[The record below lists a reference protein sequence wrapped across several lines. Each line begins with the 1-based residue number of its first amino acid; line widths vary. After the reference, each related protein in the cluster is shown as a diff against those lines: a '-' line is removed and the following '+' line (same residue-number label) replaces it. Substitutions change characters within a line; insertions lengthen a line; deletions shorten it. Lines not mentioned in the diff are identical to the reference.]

1 MKQEEF
7 MESIYGCLGRIEN
20 KINGLSMPQSAGGDV
35 EADSSAREVV
45 LQEVI
50 QELNTLKTGF
60 KRVLEALVMIK
71 GDTANLLKRNS
82 MPDKFMETLSVLKSE
97 QQAYQKSQNEFLE
110 RFAQTEKDTILHISE
125 KMESLSTFVR
135 NRMEEPDVVCHRHS
149 ISIDT
154 PYIFWTLI
162 ILVTYSIVV
171 SVAFCL
177 GKQLDYDCSDNDL
190 KYRYI
195 KMKGEASPGQIG
207 ELENLFE
214 LNRDEAGIEQI
225 REDVEAYE
233 DAVRQQA
240 ALTEQARLKEQ
251 AAKAQENKAK
261 SIKGKPIQTD
271 KQKK

>member
-7 MESIYGCLGRIEN
+7 MESIYGCLERIEN
-20 KINGLSMPQSAGGDV
+20 KINGLSMPQSAGGDA
-35 EADSSAREVV
+35 EADK
-45 LQEVI
+45 EVI
-50 QELNTLKTGF
+50 QELNALKTGF
-60 KRVLEALVMIK
+60 K
-71 GDTANLLKRNS
+71 LKRNS

-97 QQAYQKSQNEFLE
+97 QQAYHKNQNEFLE

-125 KMESLSTFVR
+125 KMESLSTSVR

-171 SVAFCL
+171 SVAFYIE
-177 GKQLDYDCSDNDL
+177 KRPDNDRMDNDL

-195 KMKGEASPGQIG
+195 KMKGEATPNEIS
-207 ELENLFE
+207 ELENIFE
-214 LNRDEAGIEQI
+214 LNRDNAGIEQI

-233 DAVRQQA
+233 DAVRKQA
-240 ALTEQARLKEQ
+240 ALTEQVRLKEQ
-251 AAKAQENKAK
+251 AAKELDSKAK
-261 SIKGKPIQTD
+261 SIKSKSIGNES
-271 KQKK
+271 KK

>member
-7 MESIYGCLGRIEN
+7 MESIYGCLERIEN
-20 KINGLSMPQSAGGDV
+20 KINGLSMPQSAGGDA
-35 EADSSAREVV
+35 EADSSASEVT

-50 QELNTLKTGF
+50 QELNALKTSF

-71 GDTANLLKRNS
+71 GDTSNLLKRNS

-97 QQAYQKSQNEFLE
+97 QQANHKNQNEFLE

-125 KMESLSTFVR
+125 KMESLSTSVR

-171 SVAFCL
+171 SVAFCF

-195 KMKGEASPGQIG
+195 KMKGEASPRQIG

-214 LNRDEAGIEQI
+214 LNRDEDGIEQM

-240 ALTEQARLKEQ
+240 TLARTGKAKRASCKGTGEQSQVHKDEAR
-251 AAKAQENKAK
+251 AAK
-261 SIKGKPIQTD
+261 G
-271 KQKK
+271 